1 MKQRSC
7 PSGKDFCFDYGK
19 CEDCEWGKIIEQN
32 KKLKKKNKTLKER
45 LSKAEARL
53 KELEN

>member
-7 PSGKDFCFDYGK
+7 PRGKLFCFDYGD
-19 CEDCEWGKIIEQN
+19 CEDCYWNKIIEQN
-32 KKLKKKNKTLKER
+32 KKLRKKNKTLKER

-53 KELEN
+53 KALED

>member
-7 PSGKDFCFDYGK
+7 PRGKDFCFDYGT
-19 CEDCEWGKIIEQN
+19 CEDCDWNKIIEQN
-32 KKLKKKNKTLKER
+32 KKLKKKNKPLKEK

-53 KELEN
+53 KELED